1 MVMSPTHHLLEN
13 LKAKGYRSSK
23 IRTALVEI
31 LLQSKEPLSVP
42 EILAFLAKKHLI
54 VNKTTVYREL
64 TALKRENIV
73 REVQFGENKKRYEI
87 MPEDHHHHL
96 ICLECDR
103 VQDVELANDLTA
115 IEKKISTTHQFTI
128 LNHALEFY
136 GLCAA
141 CQSKTP

>member
-1 MVMSPTHHLLEN
+1 MTKHSAERLLEG
-13 LKAKGYRSSK
+13 LKTKGYRSSK

-31 LLQSKEPLSVP
+31 LFEARAPLAVP
-42 EILAFLAKKHLI
+42 ELLELLSSRDFDA
-54 VNKTTVYREL
+54 NKTTIYREL

-96 ICLECDR
+96 ICIECDR
-103 VQDVELANDLTA
+103 VEDVELVNDLNA
-115 IEKKISTTHQFTI
+115 IEKKISSEHRFTI

-136 GLCAA
+136 GLCKN
-141 CQSKTP
+141 CQRRSA